1 MTILEALIVSEIAL
15 TEQMTAEVDKGEKAY
30 DGFKFA
36 TLQNALETVHKF
48 RKEVQTAN

>member
-15 TEQMTAEVDKGEKAY
+15 TERMTAEVEKGEKAY
-30 DGFKFA
+30 DGYKFA
-36 TLQNALETVHKF
+36 ILQSALDTVHKF